1 MIDDKIKKSIKK
13 TSEVILSETDIDLK
27 RDLSNLKSNLF
38 EISKDNNSNLIV
50 RIKNKKN
57 LVY

>member
-50 RIKNKKN
+50 RIKNK
-57 LVY
+57 